1 MAMRC
6 WTAVLRDVLRV
17 LGEPD
22 PPPDTRSIVMLI
34 SCENAFQQPNPNG
47 LTIDRIKCVAANAG
61 VPITEGVRDAASPNA
76 APPWFVALVQR
87 QVVAST
93 RGCEHHMFVLSF
105 ESNEQQTRKLDPA
118 KFLMG
123 GIGGGLIDTWEFAPA
138 GSWCLLVPGSSLI

>member
-1 MAMRC
+1 MPHAPAGRE
-6 WTAVLRDVLRV
+6 LRKRHVAYKEEDV
-17 LGEPD
+17 G
-22 PPPDTRSIVMLI
+22 
-34 SCENAFQQPNPNG
+34 
-47 LTIDRIKCVAANAG
+47 
-61 VPITEGVRDAASPNA
+61 
-76 APPWFVALVQR
+76 WFVALVQR

-123 GIGGGLIDTWEFAPA
+123 AIGGGLIDTWEFAPA